1 MAVLDILVVD
11 DEPFIRSG
19 INRILRNF
27 RVDYPF
33 MEEAFTFNIVEAA
46 TGEEAIERIEE
57 KKPDIILLDNKLPGI
72 QGIEVL
78 EYVRKRQYDIVIIM
92 ITSYASLDLAVKATR
107 DGAHDFIP
115 KPFTPQELKSAIESI
130 TKHVFLVR
138 MTKQMSDDGKQI
150 RFQFL
155 SVLSHELKAPLNAVE
170 GYIKM
175 IKEHQLGHNIDDY
188 GAVIDRSLERIKGMR
203 NLILDLLDMTRL
215 ESGKKEKEVKE
226 LDVAEYAR
234 TAIDTIRPYAIQR
247 EVTINLNAEGAIKY
261 KADPSE
267 MEIIFNNLISNSVKY
282 NRDGGKVD
290 CDLLIEG
297 DNLLIRVA
305 DTGIGMTEEEMGRL
319 FQDFVRIKNS
329 KTRNITGSGLGLS
342 ILKKLAQ
349 TYGGDVNVESTPDVG
364 TTFTVNLPLNN
375 NL

>member
-1 MAVLDILVVD
+1 MAILDILVVD

-27 RVDYPF
+27 QVDYPF
-33 MEEAFTFNIVEAA
+33 MDEPFRFNIIDAA

-78 EYVRKRQYDIVIIM
+78 EYVRKRQYDIVVIM

-138 MTKQMSDDGKQI
+138 MTKQLADDGRQI

-155 SVLSHELKAPLNAVE
+155 SVLSHELKAPINAIE
-170 GYIKM
+170 GYLKM
-175 IKEHQLGHNIDDY
+175 AMERQLGDKLEDY
-188 GAVIDRSLERIKGMR
+188 DAVFDRSIQRIKGMR
-203 NLILDLLDMTRL
+203 NLILDLLDMTKL
-215 ESGKKEKEVKE
+215 ESGKKEKEIKE
-226 LDVAEYAR
+226 LNITKIAKD
-234 TAIDTIRPYAIQR
+234 AIDTIMPYAIQR
-247 EVTINLNAEGAIKY
+247 DVKIKLIAKDEVNY
-261 KADPSE
+261 PADPGE
-267 MEIIFNNLISNSVKY
+267 IEIIFNNLISNAVKY

-290 CDLLIEG
+290 CTITLDDQELCIK
-297 DNLLIRVA
+297 VA
-305 DTGIGMTEEEMGRL
+305 DTGIGMNEEEMARL
-319 FQDFVRIKNS
+319 FKDFVRIKNA

-342 ILKKLAQ
+342 ILKKLTE
-349 TYGGDVNVESTPDVG
+349 TYNGDVKLESTPDIG
-364 TTFTVNLPLNN
+364 STFTVTLPVKSN
-375 NL
+375 